1 MRYALAIGISLL
13 AGCATAP
20 VGPPPQ
26 ALFHDARFAPPT
38 ERIDAADVFALSDD
52 MRRYVREKLDVR
64 RAVRGS
70 RQALVESVLYG
81 DLRLEYDSTHTR
93 TAAEAFQA
101 RAGNC
106 LSLVILTGALA
117 KELGLSVQYN
127 HAFIPDLWSRDG
139 NVYFLNGHVNV
150 TLGRRSFESRMGY
163 DAAELM
169 TIDFLPPLELRGLRV
184 DALEESTIVAMF
196 MNNRAAEALVRGR
209 LDDAYWWARAAMH
222 QDPTFMASYNTLG
235 VIYMR
240 SSEPADA
247 ERVFRHVLAA
257 EPRNT
262 RAWANLALALTR
274 QGHDAEA
281 RSAERQLAKLEGE
294 APFYFFHKGLAAMEA
309 GDFRAAKTLFTRE
322 LERDPD
328 YHEFHFWL
336 ALAELRLG
344 NVERARAELALAQ
357 QNSTTRRDHEL
368 YGAKLRRLSLLQR

>member
-1 MRYALAIGISLL
+1 MRYALALGISLL

-20 VGPPPQ
+20 VGPPP
-26 ALFHDARFAPPT
+26 AELFHDARFAPPT
-38 ERIDAADVFALSDD
+38 ERIDAADVFALNDE
-52 MRRYVREKLDVR
+52 MRRYVREQLDVR
-64 RAVRGS
+64 RAVRGT
-70 RQALVESVLYG
+70 RQALLDALLYG
-81 DLRLEYDSTHTR
+81 DLRLEYDSAHTR

-101 RAGNC
+101 RSGNC

-117 KELGLSVQYN
+117 KELGMSVQYN
-127 HAFIPDLWSRDG
+127 HAFIPDLWSRTG

-150 TLGRRSFESRMGY
+150 TLGRRSFESRFGF
-163 DAAELM
+163 DSAALM
-169 TIDFLPPLELRGLRV
+169 TIDFLPPLELQGLRV
-184 DALEESTIVAMF
+184 EPLEEATIIAMF

-209 LDDAYWWARAAMH
+209 LDDAYWWARAAMN
-222 QDPTFMASYNTLG
+222 QAPAFMAAFNTLG

-240 SSEPADA
+240 SGEPADA

-257 EPRNT
+257 DPRNT
-262 RAWANLALALTR
+262 RAWANLALALAR

-281 RSAERQLAKLEGE
+281 RSAEGQLARLEGE

-309 GDFRAAKTLFTRE
+309 GDFRAAKSFFTRE
-322 LERDPD
+322 LDRDPD

-344 NVERARAELALAQ
+344 NIERARAELALAQ
-357 QNSTTRRDHEL
+357 QNSTTRLDHDL